1 MRKPLILGLS
11 IIFLVTTSPSYASKT
26 IKFNNQKI
34 GQLCKTRE
42 VNLSVNLPTGAVLT
56 CLKANS
62 KATPKWVQSK
72 SRMFMPTAAPTL
84 PIATPS
90 ESPTP
95 TLPIATP
102 SESPTPTPVNN
113 APVFSNIRFQSSTIK
128 AGESAQISFTVTSS
142 IGFSNQAGIVTLMNS
157 SGANFSKILGV
168 FGGGCVATSQTTLTC
183 EGDVQISKTAPA
195 GTYSLIIIGFE
206 DNNNVA
212 TTVNQQEVLTV
223 TS

>member
-1 MRKPLILGLS
+1 MP
-11 IIFLVTTSPSYASKT
+11 
-26 IKFNNQKI
+26 
-34 GQLCKTRE
+34 
-42 VNLSVNLPTGAVLT
+42 
-56 CLKANS
+56 KA
-62 KATPKWVQSK
+62 A
-72 SRMFMPTAAPTL
+72 
-84 PIATPS
+84 
-90 ESPTP
+90 P

-113 APVFSNIRFQSSTIK
+113 APVVSNIRFQSSTIK
-128 AGESAQISFTVTSS
+128 AGESAQIFFTVTSS

-195 GTYSLIIIGFE
+195 GKYSLNIIGFE

>member
-1 MRKPLILGLS
+1 M
-11 IIFLVTTSPSYASKT
+11 
-26 IKFNNQKI
+26 
-34 GQLCKTRE
+34 
-42 VNLSVNLPTGAVLT
+42 SVNLPTGAVLT
-56 CLKANS
+56 CLTANS

-72 SRMFMPTAAPTL
+72 SRMFMPKAA
-84 PIATPS
+84 
-90 ESPTP
+90 P

-113 APVFSNIRFQSSTIK
+113 APVVSNIRFQSSTIK
-128 AGESAQISFTVTSS
+128 AGESAQIFFTVTSS

-195 GTYSLIIIGFE
+195 GKYSLNIIGFE